1 MPKGWITGAGGVI
14 GNYLFQTA
22 PASVPEWE
30 VSGLTRGQ
38 LDLLDFDAVR
48 RFFAQEK
55 PQLVIHCAALTKTPA
70 CQENPTLAR
79 KLNIEATRLLAELAA
94 DIPFVFF
101 STDLVFDG
109 RKGNYVE
116 TDQVNPLNVYA
127 ETKVAAENIVLQNP
141 RHTVIRTSLNLGRSP
156 TGDRS
161 FSEEM
166 RRACETGKTLRLFT
180 DEFRCPIPAVVTAQ
194 AVWSLVRQHES
205 GLYHIAGSERLSRW
219 EIGQLLA
226 VRWPQFQARL
236 EPASLVDY
244 QGPPRSPDTSLNCSR
259 AQKLLPF
266 RLPALSQWMLT
277 PSAEEQ
283 H

>member
-1 MPKGWITGAGGVI
+1 VI